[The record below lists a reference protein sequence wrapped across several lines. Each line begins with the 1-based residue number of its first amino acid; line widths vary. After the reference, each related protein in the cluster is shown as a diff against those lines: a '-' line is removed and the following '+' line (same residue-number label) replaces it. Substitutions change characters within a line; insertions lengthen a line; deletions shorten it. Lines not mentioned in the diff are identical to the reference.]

1 MLLNRISGFL
11 EWRTQIQGFPAFL
24 SDRLLLFLV
33 ATPGAG
39 AACGWF
45 GFALNT
51 AATFDV
57 FHRLQ
62 VTNYGL
68 FNIPFKSAP
77 NGSDHVDVWFL
88 CILAQTVSPNY
99 FRGNLL
105 ATSSGERKLK
115 N

>member
-1 MLLNRISGFL
+1 M
-11 EWRTQIQGFPAFL
+11 
-24 SDRLLLFLV
+24 

-57 FHRLQ
+57 FYRLQ

-68 FNIPFKSAP
+68 FNILFEATP
-77 NGSDHVDVWFL
+77 NGSDHVNV
-88 CILAQTVSPNY
+88 
-99 FRGNLL
+99 
-105 ATSSGERKLK
+105 
-115 N
+115 